1 MLKPSYAELMDVL
14 NKNSDSQ
21 EDITS
26 RYTIVIA
33 AAKRA
38 RQLIAG
44 DTPMLDGY
52 EEGKPVSKPVSTAVQ
67 ELYENKIKIVPE
79 GEGTVLVFPKKKDE
93 KSENDA
99 QESVKKDL
107 EAIAGENESEDDAFT
122 DDAFMD
128 DETQEVINN
137 AEDIEDT
144 IDFDE

>member
-14 NKNSDSQ
+14 NKNSESQ

-52 EEGKPVSKPVSTAVQ
+52 EEGKPVGKPVSTAVQ
-67 ELYENKIKIVPE
+67 ELYENKIQIVPE
-79 GEGTVLVFPKKKDE
+79 GEGTVLVFPKKRDE
-93 KSENDA
+93 KDA

-107 EAIAGENESEDDAFT
+107 EAIAEENDGDDEDDG
-122 DDAFMD
+122 FMD